1 VTKNVTLAQQ
11 TFDNAKRAQLI
22 TSAQALWEPAHVII
36 PVLSLHEV
44 VFMNKAITGAP
55 VSFAYI
61 YEPSLATVG
70 SSK

>member
-1 VTKNVTLAQQ
+1 M
-11 TFDNAKRAQLI
+11 
-22 TSAQALWEPAHVII
+22 
-36 PVLSLHEV
+36 LSLHEV